1 MWHKLLVQILLGL
14 FLSSLYLTVFILIV
28 HQQRTSYLSLTQAH
42 SPQRFVN
49 LSAEEINGRTLKAA
63 TAIPA
68 PAAAIERDVWDQH
81 QLQEW

>member
-1 MWHKLLVQILLGL
+1 MSQKLLLPILLGF
-14 FLSSLYLTVFILIV
+14 FLSSLYLSAFLLTVR
-28 HQQRTSYLSLTQAH
+28 QQRASYLSLTQAH

-63 TAIPA
+63 AAIPA

-81 QLQEW
+81 

>member
-1 MWHKLLVQILLGL
+1 MNMSQKFLIQLLLGF
-14 FLSSLYLTVFILIV
+14 FLSSLYLSAFLSMV

-63 TAIPA
+63 
-68 PAAAIERDVWDQH
+68 AALDRSYRRY
-81 QLQEW
+81 

>member
-1 MWHKLLVQILLGL
+1 MNMSQKFIIQFLLGS
-14 FLSSLYLTVFILIV
+14 FLSSLYLSAFLLTA

-63 TAIPA
+63 AA
-68 PAAAIERDVWDQH
+68 PDRSYRRY
-81 QLQEW
+81 

>member
-1 MWHKLLVQILLGL
+1 MWHKLLIQLLLGL
-14 FLSSLYLTVFILIV
+14 FLSSLYLAAFMLIV

-63 TAIPA
+63 
-68 PAAAIERDVWDQH
+68 AAIDRSRRRQ
-81 QLQEW
+81 